1 MKKSC
6 IKGLISLLCNAAAA
20 ALTVMCVVGFFT
32 KGGQGNMEVVG
43 FSAFRYF
50 TVDSNVLAALSAIL
64 ALPWSFRTML
74 GGNRA
79 MKHGVLLFKYVGACT
94 TTLTMLTVIFF
105 LGPKYGYGEMFAGNN
120 LYMHLITPVLML
132 VSLVCAENK
141 GNIAF
146 RETLYGLIPTVIY
159 GAVYAAETLILEN
172 WEDFYGF
179 NAGGKWYIFFPVML
193 AAAYLICVIIR
204 TLHRVSCGMRR

>member
-50 TVDSNVLAALSAIL
+50 TVDSNVLAALSAIF

-79 MKHGVLLFKYVGACT
+79 MKHGVLLFKYVGACAT
-94 TTLTMLTVIFF
+94 ALTMLTVIFF

-120 LYMHLITPVLML
+120 IYMHMITPVLML
-132 VSLVCAENK
+132 ISLVCAENK

-159 GAVYAAETLILEN
+159 GAFYAAEVLVLKN

-179 NAGGKWYIFFPVML
+179 NAGEKWYIFFPVML

-204 TLHRVSCGMRR
+204 TLHRVSCGMR